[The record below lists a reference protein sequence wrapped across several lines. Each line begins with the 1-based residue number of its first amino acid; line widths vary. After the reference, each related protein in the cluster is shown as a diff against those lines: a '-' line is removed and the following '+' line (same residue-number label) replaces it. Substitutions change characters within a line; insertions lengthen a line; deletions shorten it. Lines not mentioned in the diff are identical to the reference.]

1 MSARREP
8 PAPLALSLRD
18 AAESCGVSV
27 DTFSRYI
34 AGQVPTVYLG
44 RCRLYPVDELRAWL
58 NREAVVPAREPS

>member
-8 PAPLALSLRD
+8 PERLALSLQDEARACD
-18 AAESCGVSV
+18 VSV

-58 NREAVVPAREPS
+58 KREAVVPAREPS